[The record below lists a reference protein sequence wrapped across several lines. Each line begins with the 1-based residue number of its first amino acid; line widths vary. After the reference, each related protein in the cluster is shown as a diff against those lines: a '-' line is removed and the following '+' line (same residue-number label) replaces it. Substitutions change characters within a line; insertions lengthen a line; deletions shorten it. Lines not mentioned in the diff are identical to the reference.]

1 LKGEGENNAELKE
14 VMLSGKGLT
23 KLMINHRNQI
33 NLEEEINR
41 NMKGKFK
48 LFGHIGLALFLVS
61 ALVLALAPVAQAA
74 TAVTEVWVDFPFS
87 DTVPNVYSQNAGS
100 EYYIHFK
107 PTTALSRGI
116 DTVTVTWP
124 DGSAAMCGTASTAR
138 DFTVTSADETDVYF
152 STDYGTLGSS
162 ANWYRLIGDGVVGG
176 YRVKVKTP
184 IDVAAGQDVW
194 IKFDPDAS
202 DTIITACETE
212 AVTYKVSVATSQ
224 DTTPVL
230 SRAFAIGDDEV
241 DVVVVTPLV
250 TTAGVTTQYV
260 AVFTPSNQVDIGGT
274 VTLKFPLGTTMP
286 STISTSDVLFSANG
300 TDYSNSTAATVDADL
315 RTITGT
321 TPVALSASTSSM
333 KILSS
338 AGVGNP
344 QLAATTCKCMLNT
357 SADAQ
362 WQQEATGRTHV
373 AGTATK
379 VIVANGEIGLDSV
392 DPYSDDATMIN
403 MLSSYIYVTMADQ
416 YGNAKDVTGDVTV
429 SLSTSSGTGT
439 FYTADEDDPEGTTPT
454 YSAVTSITCDQ
465 ADPTD
470 QGQQVF
476 YKDTTA
482 GTHTLTFSASGYTSA
497 TWTITVAPAISLYDA
512 NNNLVNTYGATSTSP
527 VAEIV
532 GDTTFTSQKYG
543 VDYIND
549 AITAAFA
556 GDTVKLGDGIYEL
569 DTAISLDEKITLT
582 SVNGASYTT
591 LRPTTEINW
600 AIAVATSG
608 TATDPVVIDDLTFQR
623 LRLNTDIDCAVRN
636 AGYDYVT
643 VQNCVFN
650 NIEPDDGAATEGV
663 IWFQNSQADLASLTI
678 SNNTFNSC
686 CTTWPNMG
694 AWYDYSGCIILDFA
708 GGGQYAV
715 TGVTIDGNTLT
726 DCGQY
731 GITIGGYDSDD
742 EGSGYVTNNT
752 ITNGQC
758 AIDVF
763 NNSNNVSITGNT
775 ITDAYS
781 YGIYVEST
789 NNAGL
794 VIKNN
799 TITGC
804 AGEYYM
810 TSTTSNGGAIVVE
823 NPTST
828 SDPVIQ
834 YNDITGSGSY
844 AIKID
849 TLSSG
854 GVNCKYNWFGD
865 ASGPYYSALTGAN
878 ISKSNPNGTGDKI
891 TDKVVYY
898 PWLYKS
904 RTDVVADNVSY
915 QTSNM
920 KLVSGWNTMSTP
932 VKLISTA
939 DSIDELIPSGMTI
952 GYYYDGG
959 WQQIT
964 TGYVLNACDAV
975 YVKMSA
981 ATYVQFKFDAGAFTT
996 PSKSLDAGWNLIGLA
1011 SLDASKDATD
1021 AVASV
1026 DLTAGNLP
1034 GWSQLISPSM
1044 NAAQTDI
1051 YGATETAWSESS
1063 GQSSSETM
1071 QPGLGYW
1078 IYMQNAATLAG
1089 FELTPIVPDLD

>member
-1 LKGEGENNAELKE
+1 MN
-14 VMLSGKGLT
+14 
-23 KLMINHRNQI
+23 NHRNQI

-48 LFGHIGLALFLVS
+48 LFGHIGLMLFVVS
-61 ALVLALAPVAQAA
+61 ALVLTLAPVAQAA
-74 TAVTEVWVDFPFS
+74 TAVTDVWVDFPFS
-87 DTVPNVYSQNAGS
+87 DTPPNKTSTNEGN
-100 EYYIHFK
+100 EYYIHFQ

-124 DGSAAMCGTASTAR
+124 DGSAAMCGTTSTAR

-152 STDYGTLGSS
+152 STDYDTLDTS

-176 YRVKVKTP
+176 YRVKVTTP

-202 DTIITACETE
+202 DTVITSCET
-212 AVTYKVSVATSQ
+212 AGVLYKVSVATSQ

-230 SRAFAIGDDEV
+230 SRAFALGDAEV
-241 DVVVVTPLV
+241 SVVVVTPLV
-250 TTAGVTTQYV
+250 TTAGVTTQYI
-260 AVFTPSNQVDIGGT
+260 AAFTDSTDVGVGGT
-274 VTLKFPLGTTMP
+274 VTIKFPFGATMP
-286 STISTSDVLFSANG
+286 STISTSDVLFSADG
-300 TDYSNSTAATVDADL
+300 TNYSNATAATVDADL

-321 TPVALSASTSSM
+321 TPIALTDSNSKM

-338 AGVGNP
+338 AGVANP
-344 QLAATTCKCMLNT
+344 QVAATTTYKCMLRT
-357 SADAQ
+357 STDAW
-362 WQQEATGRTHV
+362 WQQEATGRTHG
-373 AGTATK
+373 ADTATK
-379 VIVANGEIGLDSV
+379 VLVANGEIGEPTSV
-392 DPYSDDATMIN
+392 YSDDATMIN
-403 MLSSYIYVTMADQ
+403 MASSYIYVTMADQ
-416 YGNAKDVTGDVTV
+416 YGNAKLVTGGVTV
-429 SLSTSSGTGT
+429 NLATSSGTGT
-439 FYTADEDDPEGTTPT
+439 FYTCDQATPSSGSGN
-454 YSAVTSITCDQ
+454 YSAVTSLTVDAASP
-465 ADPTD
+465 ADV
-470 QGQQVF
+470 GQQVY

-482 GTHTLTFSASGYTSA
+482 GTHTLTFSCDTYTSA
-497 TWTITVAPAISLYDA
+497 TWTITVAPAVSLYDA
-512 NNNLVNTYGATSTSP
+512 NNNLVNTYGATSTAP
-527 VAEIV
+527 VTELGSEEA
-532 GDTTFTSQKYG
+532 GSTFANAPKFG

-569 DTAISLDEKITLT
+569 DAAISLDEKITLT

-878 ISKSNPNGTGDKI
+878 ITKSNPNGTGDKI

-904 RTDVVADNVSY
+904 RANVVADNVSY

-996 PSKSLDAGWNLIGLA
+996 PSKALDAGWNLISLA